1 MEANSRPPAQ
11 PASIAVPAIIAI
23 NLLVFAAWFLL
34 PVQLMADH
42 FLVSWQH
49 LADGRYWVLV
59 SSAFSHNM
67 LLHLMINMLVLW
79 SFGRV
84 LEILMG
90 IQRFLAFYLVA
101 AVVSGIAHA
110 ATSTLL
116 LGRPPELPALGASGA
131 VAGLLLLFSLSFPRQ
146 KILIFGVL
154 PAPALVAALAFIAI
168 DIWGLTAQLD
178 GGGLPIGHGAHLG
191 GALTGILYFF
201 WLRSRARRR
210 R

>member
-1 MEANSRPPAQ
+1 MDTNQNPSTYPTA
-11 PASIAVPAIIAI
+11 IVVPTLVAI
-23 NLLVFAAWFLL
+23 NVAVFAAWFML
-34 PVQLMADH
+34 PVELMAAN

-90 IQRFLAFYLVA
+90 VKRFLAFYLVA
-101 AVVSGIAHA
+101 AVISGIAHA

-146 KILIFGVL
+146 KILIFGIL
-154 PAPALVAALAFIAI
+154 PAPALLAALAFIAI

-191 GALTGILYFF
+191 GALTGIVYYF
-201 WLRSRARRR
+201 WLRSRAPTRR
-210 R
+210 